1 MKRYTSGFTLIEI
14 AIVLVI
20 IGLLVGGVLKG
31 QELITGAR
39 VRKLDL
45 SAGRYQ
51 SRVLSFQDRYRAL
64 PGDYAAADTNI
75 NCDGSAWPKGNGNGS
90 IESASTP
97 INDSVTHE
105 GTLV

>member
-1 MKRYTSGFTLIEI
+1 
-14 AIVLVI
+14 
-20 IGLLVGGVLKG
+20 
-31 QELITGAR
+31 LITGAR

-51 SRVLSFQDRYRAL
+51 SRVLGFQDRYRAL